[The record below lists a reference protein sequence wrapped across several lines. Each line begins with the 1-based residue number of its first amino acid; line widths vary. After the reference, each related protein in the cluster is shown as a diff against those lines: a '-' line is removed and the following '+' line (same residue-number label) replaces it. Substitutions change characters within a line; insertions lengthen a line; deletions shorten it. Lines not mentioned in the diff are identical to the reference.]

1 MESNLLACNSNWL
14 DSNANNMDIQLTTIG
29 QNMNIVD
36 SYIPYNIPIQTYYQ
50 PYYYPV
56 YYTSPARPIKLTLS
70 ELEKLRKVAKNDKS
84 IKDILMKF
92 TALIEIT
99 VDF

>member
-14 DSNANNMDIQLTTIG
+14 GTTG
-29 QNMNIVD
+29 QNTKTITID
-36 SYIPYNIPIQTYYQ
+36 SCIPYINYQ
-50 PYYYPV
+50 PYYYPI
-56 YYTSPARPIKLTLS
+56 YYSSPARPIKLTLS
-70 ELEKLRKVAKNDKS
+70 EIEKLRKVAKDDKS